1 MKRQEFGKLCVC
13 SFNVLEHDPALAK
26 THRYIPATTRRNGEF
41 NALICRHPKRL
52 WFIAG
57 RCPCH
62 HAHIYIYIY
71 LFIYLTGRER
81 TACRLPCMQ
90 DQPYIRIIHLRL
102 TGISSGPDM
111 NNNIIPLLRKS

>member
-41 NALICRHPKRL
+41 NALICRHPRRL

-62 HAHIYIYIY
+62 HAYIYI
-71 LFIYLTGRER
+71 FIYLYISPAGKER
-81 TACRLPCMQ
+81 HVDYLACRINHTYASFICVLQGFPRVQ
-90 DQPYIRIIHLRL
+90 
-102 TGISSGPDM
+102 T
-111 NNNIIPLLRKS
+111 